1 MTVLRF
7 LLLLFLTTLGSAL
20 SAQAVRGVVR
30 NEYNEPVPFANVY
43 VRQTNSGTVTDDAGG
58 YTLNF
63 RVDGEYDI
71 TFSSLGYE
79 AQSVKLV
86 VGLDEQTF
94 DVQLLTSGVELAE
107 ITVSASGRDPAY
119 AIIKEMIARKEDH
132 LRSISTYRT
141 EVYVKA
147 VEEIDDR
154 SKKENLPVESSS
166 PALPPPPFVS
176 DAAADDQL
184 LSSLNMVEM
193 RLELSHAYPRDYK
206 EERLGYESY
215 GDTRALFIP
224 VFAETDFNFY
234 RNLVAL
240 PGISLTPV
248 ISPLSQTSVLTYAF
262 ELLDSD
268 VAGDQVVYRIKVT
281 PRKVG
286 NSTVSGTLYVN
297 AEDYSINRLEFS
309 LPVGALLIADE
320 FSIAQ
325 RYDRTDDGRWFIGE
339 QVINYET
346 RQGKKKEIRG
356 STTLSYTDF
365 KPDVAFPDKYFGNE
379 VASITAEA
387 YERDSS
393 YWQAGRTVQLTDKER
408 KMVQLRDS
416 VKAVVSSPAYRD
428 SMEQLYNRITLL
440 ELALDGVG
448 FQNYRKERQWY
459 IGPVTD
465 LIDLSPVVGWRV
477 GPYVST
483 FHRFPNGKELGLSG
497 SFSLGLRNMDLQGK
511 LFAWH
516 RYDPFELGDVSLW
529 MGREFEAFFPND
541 AYLNQ
546 LKASNYYLKD
556 KLDFGTHRELVNG
569 LYLSTHAS
577 ISDRRPITDYE
588 TGSILDEVITD
599 EDSPVDF
606 ERYQAFVTDV
616 GLRYTPA
623 QRYMREPRRKVV
635 LGSAWPTFGL
645 LYRRGWSD
653 VLSSDIRF
661 DYWQFSVDQ
670 QFGVGAL
677 GQSSY
682 RVVAGTF
689 TNTEDL
695 RFVDIRRFRESDPL
709 LLSDPLQ
716 TFQAL
721 NTSLA
726 TSGPHLEFHYLHH
739 FSGALIN
746 NIPLLKK
753 TRIQAVA
760 GAGALFLRED
770 NYRYQEFLA
779 GIERVFKVGA
789 RRRLRVGLYG
799 VMADDN
805 QSGSEVTYKVS
816 FDLIDIWR
824 KDFRF

>member
-1 MTVLRF
+1 MTALR
-7 LLLLFLTTLGSAL
+7 LLLFCLLATLASVVA
-20 SAQAVRGVVR
+20 AQSVQGVVR
-30 NEYNEPVPFANVY
+30 NEYDEPVPFANVY
-43 VRQTNSGTVTDDAGG
+43 VRQTNSGTVTDDAGR

-63 RVDGEYDI
+63 RVDGEYEI

-79 AQSVKLV
+79 TRSVQLV
-86 VGLDEQTF
+86 VGMEDQTY
-94 DVQLLTSGVELAE
+94 DLRLQTSGVELDE

-119 AIIKEMIARKEDH
+119 AIIKEMIARKEAH
-132 LRSISTYRT
+132 QRAISRYRT
-141 EVYVKA
+141 DVYVKA
-147 VEEIDDR
+147 VEEVEDHYAPKD
-154 SKKENLPVESSS
+154 LPVESDPSS
-166 PALPPPPFVS
+166 TPPFIS
-176 DAAADDQL
+176 EEKSSQQL
-184 LSSLNMVEM
+184 LSRLNMVEM
-193 RLELSHAYPRDYK
+193 RLELSYAFPRSYR
-206 EERLGYESY
+206 ETRLGYERY
-215 GDTRALFIP
+215 GDTRGLFLP

-240 PGISLTPV
+240 PGVSLTPV

-268 VAGDQVVYRIKVT
+268 VNGDQVVYRIKVT

-297 AEDYSINRLEFS
+297 AEDYTINRLEFD
-309 LPVGALLIADE
+309 LPAGALLVADE
-320 FSIAQ
+320 FNIRQ
-325 RYDRTDDGRWFIGE
+325 RYDRTDDGRWYIGE
-339 QVINYET
+339 QVFNYHT
-346 RQGKKKEIRG
+346 RQGKKKDLRG
-356 STTLSYTDF
+356 STTLSYTNF
-365 KPDVAFPDKYFGNE
+365 QPDVDFPDDFFGNE

-393 YWQAGRTVQLTDKER
+393 YWQSGRTVALTEDER
-408 KMVQLRDS
+408 QMVHLRDS
-416 VKAVVSSPAYRD
+416 VKAVVTSPAYRD
-428 SMEQLYNRITLL
+428 SMERLYNRITLL
-440 ELALDGVG
+440 ELALDGIG

-459 IGPVTD
+459 VAPVTS
-465 LIDLSPVVGWRV
+465 LVDLSPVVGWRV

-483 FHRFPNGKELGLSG
+483 FKRFPSGKELSLSG
-497 SFSLGLRNMDLQGK
+497 SLNLGLRNMDIQGK
-511 LFAWH
+511 VFAWH
-516 RYDPFELGDVSLW
+516 RYDPFELGDISLW
-529 MGREFEAFFPND
+529 LGREFEAFYPND
-541 AYLNQ
+541 AFLNQ

-556 KLDFGTHRELVNG
+556 KIDFGTHRELANG
-569 LYLSTHAS
+569 LYLNVHAS
-577 ISDRRPITDYE
+577 LADRRPITAYE

-599 EDSPVDF
+599 EDTPVDF
-606 ERYQAFVTDV
+606 ERYQAFVTDIS
-616 GLRYTPA
+616 LRYTPS

-635 LGSAWPTFGL
+635 LGSDWPTFGL
-645 LYRRGWSD
+645 LYRRGWAD
-653 VLSSDIRF
+653 ALSSDIRF
-661 DYWQFSVDQ
+661 DYLQLSVDQ

-682 RVVAGTF
+682 RIVAGGF

-695 RFVDIRRFRESDPL
+695 RFVDIRRFRQSDPL
-709 LLSDPLQ
+709 LLSDPLS

-746 NIPLLKK
+746 NVPLLKK

-760 GAGALFLRED
+760 GAGALFLKD
-770 NYRYQEFLA
+770 DSYRYQELLA
-779 GIERVFKVGA
+779 GMERVFKVGA

-799 VMADDN
+799 IAADDN
-805 QSGSEVTYKVS
+805 QSGQEVTYKVS